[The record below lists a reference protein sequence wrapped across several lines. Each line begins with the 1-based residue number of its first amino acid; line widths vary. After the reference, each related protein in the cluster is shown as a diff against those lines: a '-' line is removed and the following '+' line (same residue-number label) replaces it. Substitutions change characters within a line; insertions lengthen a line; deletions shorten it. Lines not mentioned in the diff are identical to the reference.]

1 MKFQC
6 DCGAKYAFEVTPEM
20 VSQPIQFVC
29 PGCGLDSSAQVNE
42 LIRAEFPETAGP
54 AIPVS
59 PTPAPIPTPPPVPQ
73 LRLHAGGARPTE
85 APVDKRDTRFC
96 AKHPAVRVTELCR
109 VCGKAICPKCM
120 ELFGYVC
127 SPLCKEK
134 AGLQGIEVPVFAG
147 QKVHVER
154 QRGRQMGRIVTIAA
168 LLGLVFL
175 GVWFWYAWFGSVPK
189 AVFAV
194 RFENE
199 PAYSGQ
205 SRLCGQ
211 EQIVFLHG
219 DRLARYDLK
228 TKKEIWSRPLVNKQQ
243 IAAQAA
249 AAHKQLREAKDRIE
263 GENPDADIKLPDLD
277 KMTRQLERTAAADLD
292 LRVFGQNIWVAGAGK
307 LVRYDWDSGKPSSE
321 VPLAGGF
328 AAARV
333 HGDELQFADTNAD
346 GQEVITH
353 LNLATGQSRTET
365 TGERGQGQLKK
376 TASSPQP
383 SPPLGEERGKRASP
397 PKPSEADKLAARAR
411 KLALPGRVAL
421 PATLAVGMNQDRALA
436 ELRGENNG
444 QPRPATAPA
453 PDYDEHFAMIP
464 ARDGFAQLSVKLL
477 ESKVTARSAVKAPPK
492 KSALDSLS
500 GVNSGEAVNE
510 QLNELQRTKGA
521 DIVYEDQSRYAVTI
535 RAPGDKAAPDWT
547 DEVTGPPEL
556 FPLPSVNVLAA
567 GKTLIVLDRQ
577 NQEKWRSTL
586 NFPIVRGSGSL
597 DAASAPNGLG
607 PVVER
612 GDTLYVF
619 DQGVLAAFDLAT
631 GAARWRLPAVG
642 ITSLFFD
649 DAGMIYVNSTTASPE
664 SIKYS
669 RQIDLTQ
676 KPAPVVMKLDPRTGK
691 TLWSTQPGGVISYL
705 SGKFI
710 YTLQSYRPDDAEE
723 EDAPDTGLET
733 PPYLRLRRLNP
744 ENGKV
749 LWEHFQQ
756 RAPLD
761 VQFDRN
767 SIQLVFKKEVQVLRY
782 LTF

>member
-1 MKFQC
+1 
-6 DCGAKYAFEVTPEM
+6 
-20 VSQPIQFVC
+20 
-29 PGCGLDSSAQVNE
+29 
-42 LIRAEFPETAGP
+42 
-54 AIPVS
+54 
-59 PTPAPIPTPPPVPQ
+59 
-73 LRLHAGGARPTE
+73 
-85 APVDKRDTRFC
+85 
-96 AKHPAVRVTELCR
+96 
-109 VCGKAICPKCM
+109 
-120 ELFGYVC
+120 
-127 SPLCKEK
+127 
-134 AGLQGIEVPVFAG
+134 
-147 QKVHVER
+147 
-154 QRGRQMGRIVTIAA
+154 
-168 LLGLVFL
+168 
-175 GVWFWYAWFGSVPK
+175 VPK

-211 EQIVFLHG
+211 DQIVFLHG
-219 DRLARYDLK
+219 DTLARYDLK
-228 TKKEIWSRPLVNKQQ
+228 TKKEIWSRPLVDKKQ

-249 AAHKQLREAKDRIE
+249 AAHKKLREAKDRIE

-277 KMTRQLERTAAADLD
+277 KMTRQMERAAAADLD
-292 LRVFGQNIWVAGAGK
+292 LRVFGQNVWVAGAGK
-307 LVRYDWDSGKPSSE
+307 LVRYDWDTGQPSPE

-328 AAARV
+328 AAALV
-333 HGDELQFADTNAD
+333 QGDELQFAAD
-346 GQEVITH
+346 SDVITH
-353 LNLATGQSRTET
+353 LNLVTGQSRTET
-365 TGERGQGQLKK
+365 IAERGPGQLNK

-383 SPPLGEERGKRASP
+383 SPPLGAEKGKSAA
-397 PKPSEADKLAARAR
+397 PKPSEADKLAARAQ

-444 QPRPATAPA
+444 QPRPAAAPA
-453 PDYDEHFAMIP
+453 PDFNEHLAMVP
-464 ARDGFAQLSVKLL
+464 ARDGFAQFSVKLL

-492 KSALDSLS
+492 KSALDGSLS
-500 GVNSGEAVNE
+500 GVNSGEAANE
-510 QLNELQRTKGA
+510 LLNEMQRNKGG

-547 DEVTGPPEL
+547 GEVTGSPEL
-556 FPLPSVNVLAA
+556 YPLPTVNVLAA

-577 NQEKWRSTL
+577 NKEKWRSTL
-586 NFPIVRGSGSL
+586 NFPIARGSGSL
-597 DAASAPNGLG
+597 DAANAPNGLG

-631 GAARWRLPAVG
+631 GTARWRLPAVG

-669 RQIDLTQ
+669 RQIDLSQ

-782 LTF
+782 LAF